1 MKKII
6 FEVSDDMFIA
16 VDKAAIQEG
25 FMSRSEFLRFLIA
38 IYFREKNVLPENA
51 GAEKP
56 VNEEEIDLEYGIP
69 AHVIRKIEETAKT
82 MGENERLTRS

>member
-16 VDKAAIQEG
+16 VDKAVIQEG

-38 IYFREKNVLPENA
+38 VYFKEKNVQAENA

-56 VNEEEIDLEYGIP
+56 ANEEELDLEYGVP
-69 AHVIRKIEETAKT
+69 ANVIRKIEEVAKT
-82 MGENERLTRS
+82 MGENERQQRS